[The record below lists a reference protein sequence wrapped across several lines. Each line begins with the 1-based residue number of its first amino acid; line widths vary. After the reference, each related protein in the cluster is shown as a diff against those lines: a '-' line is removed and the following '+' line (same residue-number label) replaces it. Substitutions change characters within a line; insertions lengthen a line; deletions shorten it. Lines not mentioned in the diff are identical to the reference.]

1 VARAILGALALQVLL
16 VVAPLLEI
24 QATLELQVQPEQL
37 ALALLLVIP
46 VIQVTRLR
54 ILQIPLIQ
62 FLLFLML

>member
-1 VARAILGALALQVLL
+1 MARAILGALALQVLL